1 MVSTATPSY
10 RHGKTLTAPVTVKG
24 SIELAF
30 EEYLIN
36 AGYAAYTSSG
46 NPGTVFS
53 YIHAIK
59 KVLEEE
65 GLSLYA
71 LECDI
76 DNIIPFNYRMARTD
90 GKVAK
95 DQILRLLATYQKGP
109 ARSAFVFHIKNKTVC
124 TLIRKN

>member
-36 AGYAAYTSSG
+36 TGYAAYTSSG

-71 LECDI
+71 PECDI
-76 DNIIPFNYRMARTD
+76 ENIIPFNHKVAGSA

-95 DQILRLLATYQKGP
+95 DQILRLLATDRNTNTKQKE
-109 ARSAFVFHIKNKTVC
+109 ARSI
-124 TLIRKN
+124 